1 MNRNPSSRGS
11 ILYIIG
17 ISLIAALGGFLFG
30 FDMTVVSG
38 TVPFL
43 KYFFHLDA
51 AGLGWAVSS
60 CILACVFGAAAA
72 GKLADAFGRKN
83 VLIVTA
89 VFLCRIRRRGGLGV
103 DLQRLRLLP
112 PVGWVGDRSS
122 VRGSTDLRGGN
133 CAHALPRSLRLLL
146 STGDRGRTVGFVRF
160 QLLPAGPR
168 R

>member
-60 CILACVFGAAAA
+60 CILAWC
-72 GKLADAFGRKN
+72 LR
-83 VLIVTA
+83 
-89 VFLCRIRRRGGLGV
+89 CPRRRANWPM
-103 DLQRLRLLP
+103 RLA
-112 PVGWVGDRSS
+112 VKMS
-122 VRGSTDLRGGN
+122 
-133 CAHALPRSLRLLL
+133 
-146 STGDRGRTVGFVRF
+146 
-160 QLLPAGPR
+160 
-168 R
+168 

>member
-89 VFLCRIRRRGGLGV
+89 CSLPYPPSGRAGRR
-103 DLQRLRLLP
+103 P
-112 PVGWVGDRSS
+112 STASSSSACWVGWRSEQ
-122 VRGSTDLRGGN
+122 RQG
-133 CAHALPRSLRLLL
+133 
-146 STGDRGRTVGFVRF
+146 
-160 QLLPAGPR
+160 
-168 R
+168 